1 MSGGIST
8 DTGDLASGGGAGR
21 VLQPRKWVGASEDC
35 GKFKKEKPHEAAHS
49 MACGD
54 SEDEEGVEMLAA
66 PSNFT
71 PFAAGES
78 AAKHACL

>member
-1 MSGGIST
+1 MALEDQPLVQCGEEISE
-8 DTGDLASGGGAGR
+8 
-21 VLQPRKWVGASEDC
+21 P
-35 GKFKKEKPHEAAHS
+35 KPHEAAHS